1 MSGYIQLHTSTV
13 KELIATLQRL
23 HPNAVI
29 KVAETQNIPLKKEK
43 RSLILSMFY
52 NDKEVVFQTEGFSI
66 NQ

>member
-43 RSLILSMFY
+43 RSLVLSMFY